1 MQDYLGVSDT
11 TMTAYIHDR
20 NKRGIPLAVY
30 RSWAA
35 KTGTRVEWLK
45 DGTGPWLRSLSDPD
59 GASDLRGDASARH
72 RRVPKIAHLR
82 HLDRSA

>member
-35 KTGTRVEWLK
+35 KTGTRVEWLR
-45 DGTGPWLRSLSDPD
+45 DGTGPWLRSDPD
-59 GASDLRGDASARH
+59 DGPDGGSDLPVRPSTWKASPSPVRTL
-72 RRVPKIAHLR
+72 RIA
-82 HLDRSA
+82 A